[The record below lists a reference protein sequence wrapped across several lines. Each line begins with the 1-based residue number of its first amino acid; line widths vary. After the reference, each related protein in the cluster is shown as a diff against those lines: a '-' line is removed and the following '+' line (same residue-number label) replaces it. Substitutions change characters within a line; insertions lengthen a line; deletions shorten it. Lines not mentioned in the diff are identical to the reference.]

1 MMEVDIK
8 LCKKIIEKNF
18 PQIHVEN
25 VAQVL
30 EGWGSDVF
38 EINGRLIFRFPK
50 WPERERATQMEIDLL
65 PELAKALSVP
75 IPYFE
80 FIGKHNNE
88 TFVGYRK
95 IPGVPLTS
103 CNYNR
108 GNLANQLAKIITEM
122 HGFPVHLARKLK
134 VPRSNWR
141 VEYEEFYSRVRD
153 KAFPLLNE
161 ALQRRTA
168 SVWEGFLE
176 NEDNF
181 RFEPVFIHRDLSGD
195 HHILCD
201 PEKPEITGIIDWE
214 DSCIGDPAIDF
225 TGLYW
230 DCQEKFTKRVL
241 ADYGGKV
248 DKTFWERTIFYYKIG
263 AFHEISYGQLIKDDA
278 HIEFGLKHL
287 SRVL

>member
-1 MMEVDIK
+1 MDSK
-8 LCKKIIEKNF
+8 LCKKIIEKSF
-18 PQIHVEN
+18 PQILVDS

-50 WPERERATQMEIDLL
+50 WPERERATQIEINLL
-65 PELAKALSVP
+65 PELAKALSVQ

-88 TFVGYRK
+88 TFIGYRK
-95 IPGVPLTS
+95 IPGVPLAS

-108 GNLANQLAKIITEM
+108 GNLATQLAKIITEM
-122 HGFPVHLARKLK
+122 HRFPVHLATKLK
-134 VPRSNWR
+134 VPKPNWR
-141 VEYEEFYSRVRD
+141 IEYEEFYSRVRD
-153 KAFPLLNE
+153 KAFPLMNE
-161 ALQRRTA
+161 ALQMRA
-168 SVWEGFLE
+168 VSIWEGFLE

-181 RFEPVFIHRDLSGD
+181 KFEPVFIHRDLSGD
-195 HHILCD
+195 QHILCN
-201 PEKPEITGIIDWE
+201 PERPEITGIIDWE

-230 DCQEKFTKRVL
+230 DCKEKFTKRVL
-241 ADYGGKV
+241 ADYDGKV

-263 AFHEISYGQLIKDDA
+263 AFHEISYGQLINDGA
-278 HIEFGLKHL
+278 HIESGLKHL